1 MSTLLEVRTTIV
13 LTAVGVDKTLK
24 MWKNKYFPIQ
34 YFLIQISS
42 RKKYLTI
49 TKLTCGLA
57 NNFFFFTKQLNSR
70 CQKGTYWE
78 SHCVTFQKIYKLSF
92 NRWLHWGFSCVPCFL
107 NRVPKFATLKNFL
120 CSKFR
125 NHI

>member
-57 NNFFFFTKQLNSR
+57 NNFFFLPNSLTLAV
-70 CQKGTYWE
+70 KKEHIGNLIA
-78 SHCVTFQKIYKLSF
+78 SHFKKSINYLLTDGYTGVFHAFHVS
-92 NRWLHWGFSCVPCFL
+92 
-107 NRVPKFATLKNFL
+107 
-120 CSKFR
+120 
-125 NHI
+125 